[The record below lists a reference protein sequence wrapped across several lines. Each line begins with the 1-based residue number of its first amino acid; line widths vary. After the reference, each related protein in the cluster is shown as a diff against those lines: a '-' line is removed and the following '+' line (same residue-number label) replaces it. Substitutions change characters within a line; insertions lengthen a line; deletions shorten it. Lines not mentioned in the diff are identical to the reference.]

1 MGDDLL
7 MGINGTSWDCHGNLW
22 NFMGIYRRLMVISWV
37 LHGVL
42 LGIYRDL

>member
-22 NFMGIYRRLMVISWV
+22 NFMGIYRRFSWELMVIFSW
-37 LHGVL
+37 
-42 LGIYRDL
+42 DLIQSHL